1 MPIHRIIHPNP
12 QSRIAVWRVTESVET
27 LLGMINAKDRTAKEI
42 EHFKSEKRKQEWIA
56 VRLLHEYL
64 MPNSQAEIEY
74 TEHRKP
80 FLSDDHP
87 SHISISHSAD
97 LVALMMHDTL
107 EVGMDLEAVRENIQV
122 VRKKFLSADEK
133 AFCSI
138 DEIEKLIVM
147 WSAKESIY
155 KLYGKKELTF
165 SRNILLQEFE
175 LSKRGSINAILRVEK
190 DLKIMVE
197 YALIGEVYLT
207 WCVLEEN

>member
-1 MPIHRIIHPNP
+1 MPIHRIIHPNAH
-12 QSRIAVWRVTESVET
+12 SRIAVWRITEPVE
-27 LLGMINAKDRTAKEI
+27 LLLSKIKARERTSKEI

-64 MPNSQAEIEY
+64 MPESHAEIEY

-80 FLSDDHP
+80 YLSDDHP

-97 LVALMMHDTL
+97 LVALMMHDTH
-107 EVGMDLEAVRENIQV
+107 EVGMDLEAVRKNIQV

-133 AFCSI
+133 SFCSI

-175 LSKRGSINAILRVEK
+175 LNKRGFIDAILRVEK
-190 DLKIMVE
+190 DVLIKVE

-207 WCVLEEN
+207 WCVLEAL

>member
-56 VRLLHEYL
+56 
-64 MPNSQAEIEY
+64 
-74 TEHRKP
+74 P